1 MYAPT
6 ETAFLKR
13 IQALPFDIVSL
24 YTTVSD
30 AGHVNQAIAQ
40 IIVTPG
46 QLAKIATT
54 AQIAAQLKLDQADLS
69 LSWADNSDDFV
80 LQRHRICLF
89 PDQNFDRGE
98 QHTKLCFAGQF
109 EDDPLTITSA
119 TFTLEALVQACEQ
132 AHAHEHK
139 MGLLANNVDPQTY
152 EQTLREFEQRF
163 QHGCYHRNVYA
174 LRTKGVTRYE
184 TRLNHSD
191 SQLFAQLY
199 QENAGQ
205 DVDVVDIDED
215 DLLAPSEPR
224 PKPSM

>member
-13 IQALPFDIVSL
+13 IQALPFDTVTL
-24 YTTVSD
+24 YTNVSD
-30 AGHVNQAIAQ
+30 AADVNQAIAQ

-46 QLAKIATT
+46 QLAKITTT
-54 AQIAAQLKLDQADLS
+54 AQIVSQLNLEQADLA
-69 LSWADNSDDFV
+69 LSWAHNSDDFV

-98 QHTKLCFAGQF
+98 QHTKLCFAGQS
-109 EDDPLTITSA
+109 EDDPLTITSE

-132 AHAHEHK
+132 AHTHEHK
-139 MGLLANNVDPQTY
+139 MALLASDVDPQTY
-152 EQTLREFEQRF
+152 NQTLREFEQRF

-174 LRTKGVTRYE
+174 LRTKGVTLYE

-191 SQLFAQLY
+191 AQLLAQLY
-199 QENAGQ
+199 QEQTGR

-215 DLLAPSEPR
+215 DLLAPSAPR